1 MSGRGSFVM
10 TRGHAPDRG
19 NIRMLS
25 KATHPMSARDDQQLT
40 RCGWAGSDPLYVAY
54 HDTEWGV
61 PVRDDRALFERLMLE
76 GMQAGLAWI
85 TILRKRESM
94 TAAFDGWDP
103 EVIARYGDD
112 DVARLLADPGII
124 RNRLKVGAMIR
135 NAQAYERLRDEDV
148 RFEAFLWDFVGGE
161 PMVNRP
167 ATLGDVPAL
176 TAESMAMSR
185 ELKRRGFTF
194 VGPTICYAF
203 MQSVGMVDDH
213 VADCFRARPASCQ
226 SDSSGVKE

>member
-1 MSGRGSFVM
+1 M
-10 TRGHAPDRG
+10 TAGEP
-19 NIRMLS
+19 S
-25 KATHPMSARDDQQLT
+25 

-61 PVRDDRALFERLMLE
+61 PTYADGELFERLMLE

-94 TAAFDGWDP
+94 TAAFDRWDP

-112 DVARLLADPGII
+112 DVVRLLADPGII
-124 RNRLKVGAMIR
+124 RNRLKVAAVVR
-135 NAQAYERLRDEDV
+135 NARAYLDLRDEGV
-148 RFEAFLWDFVGGE
+148 AFSTLLWSFVGGE
-161 PMVNRP
+161 PIVNRP
-167 ATLGDVPAL
+167 ATLAEVPAL
-176 TAESMAMSR
+176 TDESVAMSK

-203 MQSVGMVDDH
+203 MQSTGMVDDH
-213 VADCFRARPASCQ
+213 VAGCFRAVPW
-226 SDSSGVKE
+226 G

>member
-1 MSGRGSFVM
+1 MSQ
-10 TRGHAPDRG
+10 A
-19 NIRMLS
+19 
-25 KATHPMSARDDQQLT
+25 SAAEPV

-61 PVRDDRALFERLMLE
+61 PTYGDRDLFERLMLE

-85 TILRKRESM
+85 TILRKRESIA
-94 TAAFDGWDP
+94 AAFDGWDP
-103 EVIARYGDD
+103 EVIARYVDD

-124 RNRLKVGAMIR
+124 RNRLKVAAVIR
-135 NAQAYERLRDEDV
+135 NAQAYGQLRDAGV
-148 RFEAFLWDFVGGE
+148 SFGSLLWEFVGGQ
-161 PMVNRP
+161 PIVNRP
-167 ATLGDVPAL
+167 PTLAEVPAL
-176 TAESMAMSR
+176 TDESTAMSK

-213 VADCFRARPASCQ
+213 VVDCFRARPASPDDQ
-226 SDSSGVKE
+226 HP

>member
-1 MSGRGSFVM
+1 MSE
-10 TRGHAPDRG
+10 
-19 NIRMLS
+19 
-25 KATHPMSARDDQQLT
+25 RDDQQLT
-40 RCGWAGSDPLYVAY
+40 RCGWAGSDPLYIAY

-61 PVRDDRALFERLMLE
+61 PVWDDLALFERLMLE

-85 TILRKRESM
+85 TILRKRESLA
-94 TAAFDGWDP
+94 AAFDGWDP
-103 EVIARYGDD
+103 EVIARYGAE

-135 NAQAYERLRDEDV
+135 NAQAFERLRDEG
-148 RFEAFLWDFVGGE
+148 FPFGSLLWDFVGGQ
-161 PMVNRP
+161 PIVNRP

-176 TAESMAMSR
+176 TAESVAMSR

-203 MQSVGMVDDH
+203 MQSVGMVDNH
-213 VADCFRARPASCQ
+213 VAGCFRATSPS
-226 SDSSGVKE
+226 